1 MQREL
6 DELDNWAHRPD
17 AFVPAVSGWSIHRQV
32 DHCAVSIRE
41 ILGVVHQLLDG
52 GGEVGGRLGPMGTV
66 ILLTGW
72 IPRGKAQA
80 PEVVL
85 PAEVVD
91 VGALHASIAEAR
103 RLVETAHPE
112 RGGKRFLH
120 PALGPMNARQ
130 WLRFARIHTRH
141 HVKIV
146 RDIARAQGSSTGPVR
161 EGAGQA
167 SPRRPG

>member
-6 DELDNWAHRPD
+6 DELEAWAQRPD
-17 AFVPAVSGWSIHRQV
+17 VFVPAVSGWSIHRQV
-32 DHCAVSIRE
+32 EHSAVSSKE
-41 ILGVVHQLLDG
+41 ILGVVQVLRDG
-52 GGEVGGRLGPMGTV
+52 GGEVGGRLGRTGTL

-80 PEVVL
+80 PERVL
-85 PAEVVD
+85 PHETSDPDAIRA
-91 VGALHASIAEAR
+91 ALAEAR
-103 RLVETAHPE
+103 RLAAGPRPA

-141 HVKIV
+141 HLKIV
-146 RDIARAQGSSTGPVR
+146 RDIARS
-161 EGAGQA
+161 QA
-167 SPRRPG
+167 